1 MSVAQHSGTARPV
14 RATLPCFA
22 NRVSAWPSRRNQP
35 RVCKTLPSDSY
46 SVSFGTQSGPT
57 VSSNLNAGLLVP
69 SQTSPSLWFRTRF
82 PGKSHNHTAVD
93 PATTQV
99 FINHIGSANNT
110 WVATNTKRFGRG
122 RHSATAPEPTD
133 RRGVGPWGETAGRS
147 IGNVSLRIFVPWNP
161 RKTGAGTRR
170 KSTGTRRNRR
180 VQWNKRARCGIAL
193 MMVRRKS
200 ILPKEQ

>member
-1 MSVAQHSGTARPV
+1 LRNIPEPLGQFAPRCPALRIVCQLGHLVAIS
-14 RATLPCFA
+14 
-22 NRVSAWPSRRNQP
+22 RVFVKLFRQIHIHFHLAPNP
-35 RVCKTLPSDSY
+35 
-46 SVSFGTQSGPT
+46 GPT

-82 PGKSHNHTAVD
+82 PDKSHNHTAVD

-110 WVATNTKRFGRG
+110 WVATNNKRFGRG

-147 IGNVSLRIFVPWNP
+147 IGNVSLRIFVPWSP

-170 KSTGTRRNRR
+170 KATGTRRNRR
-180 VQWNKRARCGIAL
+180 VRWNKRARCGIAL
-193 MMVRRKS
+193 MMIRRKS

>member
-69 SQTSPSLWFRTRF
+69 SQTSPSLWFRAVS

-110 WVATNTKRFGRG
+110 WVATNNKRFGRG
-122 RHSATAPEPTD
+122 DTRRPRPNLLTGGGWGLGGKPPAGLLAMSPFEFLFRGTREKPGREPGEKA
-133 RRGVGPWGETAGRS
+133 REPGETGACGGTNARYAG
-147 IGNVSLRIFVPWNP
+147 
-161 RKTGAGTRR
+161 
-170 KSTGTRRNRR
+170 
-180 VQWNKRARCGIAL
+180 
-193 MMVRRKS
+193 
-200 ILPKEQ
+200 LP